1 MNRSIRIGVEGQNL
15 LVNLLYTT
23 MQKEIIRTGEN
34 EETKESKLANTS
46 TFPILM
52 SMDEDETRT

>member
-23 MQKEIIRTGEN
+23 IRKEIIRTGEN